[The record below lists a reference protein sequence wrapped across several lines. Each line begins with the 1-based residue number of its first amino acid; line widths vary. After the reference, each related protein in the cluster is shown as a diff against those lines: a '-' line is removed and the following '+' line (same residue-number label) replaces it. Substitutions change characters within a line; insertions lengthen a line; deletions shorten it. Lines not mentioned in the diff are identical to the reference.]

1 VEIKVISETIAPV
14 LSDAMEGIYM
24 QSRTGLIVVAVVV
37 LTFLECGQRY
47 KDAVP
52 LEVDFQWNP
61 PCTSLFI
68 SPEIRISG
76 TPEGTQRFLV
86 SLTDLD
92 LPGFDHGS
100 GFATYTGGEVIKA
113 GAVEGAYRGPSP
125 PYGSVHR
132 YEIQVEAR
140 NAENKTIAIDHG
152 HTVKRGFAILLN
164 AGIAGDDGT
173 GPAPG

>member
-1 VEIKVISETIAPV
+1 M
-14 LSDAMEGIYM
+14 DGNYM
-24 QSRTGLIVVAVVV
+24 RSRAAIIFVAVVA
-37 LTFLECGQRY
+37 LALWSCGQRH

-52 LEVDFQWNP
+52 LVVDFQWNP
-61 PCTSLFI
+61 PCTSLYV

-100 GFATYTGGEVIKA
+100 GFAAYTGGEVIEA

-140 NAENKTIAIDHG
+140 NAENKTIAIGKKALRYPPEGEEEVHW
-152 HTVKRGFAILLN
+152 L
-164 AGIAGDDGT
+164 
-173 GPAPG
+173 PCQ